1 MNDGQLAAIARAV
14 GTPVYVY
21 DAALIR
27 RRYAALEAALGAR
40 FPSHIHYAV
49 KANSNLAVLALLRAL
64 GAGADI
70 VSGGELFRA
79 RAAGFAPETIVF
91 SGVGKTDDEIRS
103 ALETGVGMLNVESEA
118 EAERVAVLAAAAGR
132 RARVGIRVNPDVTA
146 ETHPYTQ
153 TGARGMK
160 FGVPLDRVPP
170 LARRLAGHPHTA
182 LVCVGMH
189 IGSQIIAGAPYRV
202 GAERLA
208 ALVEAIRADGIDTL
222 EAVDVGGGL
231 GIAYHEGAGALA
243 PDEFAAAVA
252 PLHAATGL
260 PILVEPGRHLVG
272 PAGVLLARVL
282 FRKQAGGRDFAIAD
296 AGMNDLLRPSLY
308 QAMHPIRVVRTEAD
322 GDAEEVDV
330 VGPICETG
338 DFLGLRRELAGA
350 TAGALL
356 AIEAAG
362 AYGFSMSSQYNS
374 RRRPAEVL
382 VDGHRWGVVRA
393 RERFE
398 DLTAGETVAPDWVP
412 EPEAA

>member
-21 DAALIR
+21 DAAVIR
-27 RRYAALEAALGAR
+27 QRYAALSAALSGR
-40 FPSHIHYAV
+40 FPVHVHYAV
-49 KANSNLAVLALLRAL
+49 KANSNLAVLALLREL
-64 GAGADI
+64 GAGVDI
-70 VSGGELFRA
+70 VSGGELYRA
-79 RAAGFAPETIVF
+79 RTAGFAPAAIVF
-91 SGVGKTDDEIRS
+91 SGVGKTDDEIHE
-103 ALETGVGMLNVESEA
+103 ALDAGVGMINVESEA
-118 EAERVAVLAAAAGR
+118 EAERVAALAAAAGR

-160 FGVPLDRVPP
+160 FGVPVDRVRP
-170 LARRLAGHPHTA
+170 LARRLTEHAHTT

-208 ALVEAIRADGIDTL
+208 SLVAAIRADGITTL

-231 GIAYHEGAGALA
+231 GIAYHAGAAALE

-252 PLHAATGL
+252 PLHDATGL
-260 PILVEPGRHLVG
+260 PILVEPGRYLVG

-282 FRKQAGGRDFAIAD
+282 FRKQAGGRDFVIAD

-308 QAMHPIRVVRTEAD
+308 QAVHPIRVVRTAAD
-322 GDAEEVDV
+322 GGPEEVDV

-374 RRRPAEVL
+374 RRRPAEVM
-382 VDGHRWGVVRA
+382 VDGARWGIVRA
-393 RERFE
+393 RERLE
-398 DLTAGETVAPDWVP
+398 DLTAGETVTPHWVH
-412 EPEAA
+412 EDEAA

>member
-1 MNDGQLAAIARAV
+1 VNDGLLTAIARSV

-21 DAALIR
+21 DAAVIR
-27 RRYAALEAALGAR
+27 ERYAALTAALLRR
-40 FPSHIHYAV
+40 FPVRIHYAV
-49 KANSNLAVLALLRAL
+49 KANSNLAVLALLREL

-79 RAAGFAPETIVF
+79 RAAGFAPGSIVF
-91 SGVGKTDDEIRS
+91 SGVGKTDDEIRE
-103 ALETGVGMLNVESEA
+103 ALEAGLGMINVESEA
-118 EAERVAVLAAAAGR
+118 EAERVAALATAAGR
-132 RARVGIRVNPDVTA
+132 QARVGIRVNPDVTA

-170 LARRLAGHPHTA
+170 LARRIAGHPHTS

-189 IGSQIIAGAPYRV
+189 IGSQIIAGAPYRM

-208 ALVEAIRADGIDTL
+208 SLAASIRADGITTL
-222 EAVDVGGGL
+222 AAVDVGGGL
-231 GIAYHEGAGALA
+231 GIAYHAGAGALD

-252 PLHAATGL
+252 PVHEATGL
-260 PILVEPGRHLVG
+260 PVLVEPGRFLVG
-272 PAGVLLARVL
+272 PAGVLLTRIL
-282 FRKQAGGRDFAIAD
+282 FRKQAGGREFAIAD

-308 QAMHPIRVVRTEAD
+308 QAIHPIRVVGTEA
-322 GDAEEVDV
+322 GDAPEEVDV

-356 AIEAAG
+356 AVGAAG

-382 VDGHRWGVVRA
+382 VDGNRWGIVRA
-393 RERFE
+393 RERLE
-398 DLTAGETVAPDWVP
+398 DLMAGETVAPHWMYEHD
-412 EPEAA
+412 AA

>member
-1 MNDGQLAAIARAV
+1 MNDGQLATIAHAV

-21 DAALIR
+21 DAVLIR
-27 RRYAALEAALGAR
+27 ERYAALSAALTRR
-40 FPSHIHYAV
+40 FPAHVHYAV
-49 KANSNLAVLALLRAL
+49 KANSNLAILALLQRL

-70 VSGGELFRA
+70 VSGGELFRV
-79 RAAGFAPETIVF
+79 RAAGFAPDAVVF
-91 SGVGKTDDEIRS
+91 SGVGKTDEEIRD
-103 ALETGVGMLNVESEA
+103 ALAAGIGMINVESEA
-118 EAERVAVLAAAAGR
+118 EAERVAALAAAAACT
-132 RARVGIRVNPDVTA
+132 ARIGIRVNPDVLA

-153 TGARGMK
+153 TGAKGMK
-160 FGVPLDRVPP
+160 FGVPLDRVGV
-170 LARRLAGHPHTA
+170 LARRVADHPHTT
-182 LVCVGMH
+182 LVCIGMH
-189 IGSQIIAGAPYRV
+189 LGSQIIAGAPYRA

-208 ALVEAIRADGIDTL
+208 SLVASLRADGITTL

-231 GIAYHEGAGALA
+231 GIAYHAGAAVLE
-243 PDEFAAAVA
+243 PEDFAEAVA
-252 PLHAATGL
+252 PLHDATGL
-260 PILVEPGRHLVG
+260 PILVEPGRYLVG

-282 FRKQAGGRDFAIAD
+282 VRKQAGGRDFAIAD

-308 QAMHPIRVVRTEAD
+308 QAIHPIRVVGTAA
-322 GDAEEVDV
+322 GGGPEELDV

-382 VDGHRWGVVRA
+382 VDGDRWGVVRS
-393 RERFE
+393 RERLE
-398 DLTAGETVAPDWVP
+398 DLTAGETTTPRWRH
-412 EPEAA
+412 EEEAA